1 MARLLIILSII
12 ISAVSL
18 PASPGAPDRVILI
31 GKVNDNFQIVAD
43 NETYEVKNNA
53 VGDDLVFNYV
63 NKKVRIV
70 GHISLTRKFKITVIT
85 VESFE
90 VVEDSN

>member
-1 MARLLIILSII
+1 MMDRLFILFFVILS
-12 ISAVSL
+12 VVCL
-18 PASPGAPDRVILI
+18 PALPVTAYRITLI

-63 NKKVRIV
+63 HKKVKII
-70 GHISLTRKFKITVIT
+70 GHISETRKFKIKVIT
-85 VESFE
+85 DEP
-90 VVEDSN
+90 